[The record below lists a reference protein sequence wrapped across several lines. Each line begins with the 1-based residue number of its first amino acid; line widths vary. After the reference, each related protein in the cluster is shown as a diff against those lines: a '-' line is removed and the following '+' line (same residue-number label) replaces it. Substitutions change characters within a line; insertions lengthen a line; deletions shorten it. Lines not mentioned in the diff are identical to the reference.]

1 MFISG
6 VAFDLTNKDLFSTVT
21 ESLRISKK
29 YFILH
34 ISNYK
39 LDPSLNIKSKEV
51 IYKSHFL
58 RDYHLFFKENFKKY
72 PIKIIKLKKNIPE
85 LGKEITYFHLDYLI
99 ILKTF

>member
-1 MFISG
+1 M
-6 VAFDLTNKDLFSTVT
+6 
-21 ESLRISKK
+21 
-29 YFILH
+29 
-34 ISNYK
+34 
-39 LDPSLNIKSKEV
+39 